1 MDKNKIKL
9 IITISMLLA
18 CVLILWLT
26 FFVPKE
32 QIVLCTTI
40 TVSFFTLLFFIA
52 DQFST
57 IQNLQKQISDKL
69 NEPERTLILFF
80 ENATYWNCKA
90 SEKNKNILETVLQ
103 KSGRQYKNNSHGWFS
118 VEKLDGETEGEFKN
132 VLDKYAPPKKE
143 FEFFTY

>member
-9 IITISMLLA
+9 IITSSLLLA

-57 IQNLQKQISDKL
+57 IQNLQKEILDKL
-69 NEPERTLILFF
+69 NEPEKITTLFF
-80 ENATYWNCKA
+80 ENENAWHLKA
-90 SEKNKNILETVLQ
+90 KITEADLLEYTVNKI
-103 KSGRQYKNNSHGWFS
+103 GRRFKKDSNGWFT
-118 VEKLDGETEGEFKN
+118 VDRLDGETQGDFKN
-132 VLDKYAPPKKE
+132 VLDKYTPPKKE

>member
-1 MDKNKIKL
+1 
-9 IITISMLLA
+9 
-18 CVLILWLT
+18 
-26 FFVPKE
+26 
-32 QIVLCTTI
+32 
-40 TVSFFTLLFFIA
+40 LLFFIA

>member
-52 DQFST
+52 DQSST
-57 IQNLQKQISDKL
+57 IQNLQKEILDKL

-118 VEKLDGETEGEFKN
+118 VEKLDGETEEDFKIILN
-132 VLDKYAPPKKE
+132 KYTQLKKE